1 LWSSDWVC
9 FVRARRTGSPVP
21 ELWIPVLETAWTDA
35 GPNPRTTTLGIPRL
49 LIDDRFRE
57 LVVRRVRDPVVRQFW
72 REEYAI
78 YSESLRQEA
87 IARIQNTGTLRAT
100 SCSEAGHAG
109 RIRTSNS
116 RPERHR
122 RLRQ

>member
-9 FVRARRTGSPVP
+9 FVRARRTASPVP

-87 IARIQNTGTLRAT
+87 IARIQNTVPCGPRRAARQAMRGASGQAT
-100 SCSEAGHAG
+100 AGQNDIEG
-109 RIRTSNS
+109 
-116 RPERHR
+116 
-122 RLRQ
+122 